1 MVAGMPERHE
11 SKISAL
17 VQESFA
23 LQEQDAIEADSLA
36 FLARLMVQATM
47 PHSKPTGHEFTRRNG
62 NLTLTMLSPSVVG
75 LPYGSMPRLLISWLT
90 TEAVRTRERRLV
102 LGSTL
107 SDFLRRLDLARQGGP
122 RGDIT
127 RLQTQMRRLFAAS
140 ISAGYEEPGQWSR
153 IALQVASK
161 VDLWWDP
168 RSPEQAG
175 LWHSTV
181 TLGEEF
187 FTEITSHPVPV
198 DLRALRLLSRSPL
211 ALDVYSWLT
220 WRMFTLRKPTTVP
233 WEALRAQFGAD
244 YGRLDNFRAA
254 LRTTL
259 AKVHVA
265 YPQARVEIT
274 EAGLHLRPSPPHVP
288 RLRLA

>member
-1 MVAGMPERHE
+1 MVAVMPESR
-11 SKISAL
+11 ISAL

-23 LQEQDAIEADSLA
+23 LQEQDAIEAGSLG
-36 FLARLMVQATM
+36 FLSRLLIQATL
-47 PHSKPTGHEFTRRNG
+47 PHSEPKTNVCTRHNG
-62 NLTLTMLSPSVVG
+62 NLRLTILADPQIG
-75 LPYGSMPRLLISWLT
+75 IPYGSMPRLLLAWLT
-90 TEAVRTRERRLV
+90 TEAVRNKQRTLV

-107 SDFLRRLDLARQGGP
+107 SDFLRQLDLGRTGGAK
-122 RGDIT
+122 GDIT
-127 RLQTQMRRLFAAS
+127 RLRTQMRRLFAAS
-140 ISAGYEEPGQWSR
+140 ISAGYEEPGHM
-153 IALQVASK
+153 AGVKVDVASRYS
-161 VDLWWDP
+161 LWWDP
-168 RSPEQAG
+168 KSPEQMG
-175 LWHSTV
+175 LWQSTV
-181 TLGEEF
+181 TLGEDF
-187 FTEITSHPVPV
+187 FSEITSHPVPV

-233 WEALRAQFGAD
+233 WEALRAQFGSN
-244 YGRLDNFRAA
+244 YGRLDNFQAA

-259 AKVHVA
+259 LKVHVA